1 MRLNNVVHRTFMSIR
16 ENTMEPRKP
25 TALVVEDD
33 EIQRSMVTE
42 LLEDVHMN
50 VIQCE
55 SGEAAELVLNRL
67 GSRLRLMFTDVNLSG
82 PMKGTDLALIAS
94 ERFPQISVIVTSGNE
109 CPDLP
114 PAALF
119 MPKPWH
125 PADVMV
131 EAERACR

>member
-1 MRLNNVVHRTFMSIR
+1 MAERNR
-16 ENTMEPRKP
+16 P

-33 EIQRSMVTE
+33 ELQRSMLTE

-50 VIQCE
+50 VIQCA

-67 GSRLRLMFTDVNLSG
+67 GPYLCLLFTDVNLSG
-82 PMKGTDLALIAS
+82 TMTGAELAVIAN
-94 ERFPQISVIVTSGNE
+94 ERFPKMSVIVTSGHE

-114 PAALF
+114 PAARF
-119 MPKPWH
+119 MAKPWH

-131 EAERACR
+131 EAERACH